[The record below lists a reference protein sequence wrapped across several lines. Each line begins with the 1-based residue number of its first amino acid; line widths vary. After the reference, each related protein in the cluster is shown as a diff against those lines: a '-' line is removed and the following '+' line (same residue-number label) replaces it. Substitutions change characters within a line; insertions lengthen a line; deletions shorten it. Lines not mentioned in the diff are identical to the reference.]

1 VADRAVLAGCIE
13 DPRGAEPD
21 RFEYGFL
28 PPALFR
34 QVLERFPIRPISTR
48 SSFSSPSSRRCCA
61 TTSHTLL
68 LRASGLT
75 QNKDYN
81 PNAVTGTAQGDAGV
95 PHGRL
100 LVEFAEAVL
109 GEDDA
114 ALSYARA
121 ELMMALDPAGL
132 VDAAGV
138 VGLFNAIDRV
148 ADATG
153 IPLETEKA
161 EASADFR
168 ASLGLDRFSVAA
180 RS

>member
-1 VADRAVLAGCIE
+1 
-13 DPRGAEPD
+13 
-21 RFEYGFL
+21 
-28 PPALFR
+28 
-34 QVLERFPIRPISTR
+34 
-48 SSFSSPSSRRCCA
+48 
-61 TTSHTLL
+61 
-68 LRASGLT
+68 
-75 QNKDYN
+75 
-81 PNAVTGTAQGDAGV
+81 V
-95 PHGRL
+95 PHGRM

-114 ALSYARA
+114 ALSRVRA
-121 ELMMALDPAGL
+121 ELREALSPAGL

-153 IPLETEKA
+153 IPLEVEKA

-168 ASLGLDRFSVAA
+168 AALDLDRYSVAA